1 MRSPAAGDH
10 GNKLLLSTG
19 SVLLPYP
26 ARHPLASTF
35 CVLAPSILPLLRG
48 LGHSGPGPLWCFTR
62 PRASAQASFRFLFS
76 QHPAEHVASAQD
88 DSRNCWLGIVKG
100 ERLRIQVIRGN
111 QLSLISGDPA
121 EPSCQLEA
129 TLRQNTKLGLL
140 GMQDSVN
147 SKSDSLLPCS
157 WHTASEPRSLE
168 MGQVSTYATFVG
180 KIGTFLRT
188 DTLCF

>member
-1 MRSPAAGDH
+1 M
-10 GNKLLLSTG
+10 STG

-26 ARHPLASTF
+26 ARHPPASTF

-88 DSRNCWLGIVKG
+88 DSRNCWLGIVKD

-129 TLRQNTKLGLL
+129 ALRQNTKLGLL
-140 GMQDSVN
+140 GMQPRTQSTQ
-147 SKSDSLLPCS
+147 SQTPCCPAPG
-157 WHTASEPRSLE
+157 TRPRSHA
-168 MGQVSTYATFVG
+168 VSRWGRRAHTPHSWG
-180 KIGTFLRT
+180 KSGHF
-188 DTLCF
+188 